1 MGPIA
6 AAAATA
12 PPRSLR
18 GAPKAEIDLVRLLRA
33 AARSEGE
40 ARPPAVLDVRAQ
52 QERDAAAEA
61 LRARYARLAACAV
74 RARELLAEVGGAAF
88 GGAKGTP
95 AAIGDAALASY
106 AAQVADLEGAA
117 AALQRAQTEMEAE
130 AEAREREEE
139 RGRLESVEEAPG
151 PSDESAGDESA
162 QEALEPAQS
171 KAGSMS
177 LRAAEALA
185 TQEKLQE
192 GLTDELV
199 ALAASLKSN
208 ALEVDSAVQRQSRVL
223 DDTETAVGKSLEG
236 TKGANARAA
245 EVFAEGWGAS
255 CQGLVLT
262 LLVLAIFTAVF
273 LFMRFAPNLDS
284 RHGEL

>member
-61 LRARYARLAACAV
+61 LRARHARLAACAV

-95 AAIGDAALASY
+95 AAIGDATLASY

-117 AALQRAQTEMEAE
+117 AALQRAQAEMEAE

-151 PSDESAGDESA
+151 PSDESAH
-162 QEALEPAQS
+162 EALEPAQS